1 MRYENYHKHSHYSN
15 ITTLDVVVKPE
26 DYMKRAQELGH
37 KIYFTTE
44 HGYNGNIYEALTLAE
59 KYGLKVVSGM
69 EAYYVPNRKEK
80 DKSNY
85 HIVLI
90 ALNTDG
96 YKDLNRLLSESNI
109 SGFYYKPRIDD
120 ELLFSVN
127 PQNIIVTTACVAGRL
142 REEQNRD
149 EWLIKMK
156 NYFKDNFYL
165 EVQSHPCKIQ
175 ADYNKMILKYSEK
188 YNIPII
194 HANDSHYIFPED
206 SKYRN
211 MFLKAKGINYPE
223 EDNFI
228 LDYPD
233 SDTIIKRYKEQGI
246 LNDNQIQEALNNTL
260 IFDKAENLNIN
271 KEIKMP
277 MISDS
282 PLKELKLI
290 LNNAWLEERK
300 NIPQSEW
307 KKYLKEI
314 REETQIVED
323 TNMAEYFLL
332 NYYIIKNSVEK
343 YNGVITKTG
352 RGSAPSFYINKLLGF
367 TNIDRISAPITLF
380 PSRFMSK
387 TRILESHS
395 LPDID
400 FNCANTQ
407 PFYDAS
413 KELLGEDGCWWM
425 LAYKPLQVSSGFR
438 LWCKANGL
446 NINEYN
452 DIAIDLAELSKVKK
466 SYTESKYYKDEKWKS
481 LMDDS
486 QHFVGVI
493 ESIAQHPCSTLLMDK
508 NISEEVGLVKA
519 GDVIC
524 ANITSYESDNY
535 KYLKNDLLTVSVWA
549 LINDTCK
556 LAGIK
561 TPSIA
566 ELTEKLDDKTWD
578 IYANGLTATIN
589 QVDSDYATGLVK
601 RYKPRSVAEMSAF
614 VAILRPG
621 CASLLQ
627 DFIDRKSYTTGVSQ
641 LDELLIDG
649 SHRMIYQELIMKYL
663 IWLGVPEDN
672 SYGIIKKIAKK
683 KFKEKELAELKNNL
697 LDGWKKQVGT
707 KNHFEESWKIV
718 EDAARYS
725 FNCLAGDTKIQRLGQ
740 KRNVFYPTLEEMY
753 LIKNDYEYAKRTN
766 HLSLYKKYNSQGYGN
781 ALSMFD
787 DNRIHKNKIVNI
799 YFTGKQKIY
808 RVKTSSGCYVD
819 CTLNHSFPT
828 PLGKK
833 KLQELAIGDEL
844 YIKGLYEKHPDTYRF
859 TDGNFE
865 KNIPKKGEK
874 GFQVK
879 ENGEYHKF
887 KVIYMKNIQNKN
899 SCVICN
905 KTFDGSKF
913 ELHHK
918 DHDRTNNDETNLM
931 WLCNNCHK
939 KIHYKNGRK
948 KVMEKGIPT
957 KIEKIVSIEYL
968 REDRVYD
975 IEMEN
980 PAHNFISESGLV
992 VSNCSHSLA
1001 YAYDSLYGA
1010 YLKSHYPLEYYTVTL
1025 NSYEGDFAR
1034 TNSLTQELN
1043 YFKIKLSSPKFRY
1056 SFGKYT
1062 CDKQTNTI
1070 YKSISSIKGLSKTV
1084 GDKLYLLKDKQYPTF
1099 LDLLIDCKENSIGIA
1114 DITTLIKLDYFAEFG
1129 NIGKLL
1135 HFMDIYNELYGK
1147 KTLKKDKEYSVKKLY
1162 LKEYCSKETDKQYS
1176 GFDSYKCLSDLI
1188 GKLPDDDIS
1197 LKDKIQYQLQYFGY
1211 IDITD
1216 SKENNLMW
1224 YVVDI
1229 NDKGKSKWIDLYR
1242 INNGENKKVKIK
1254 NSIFDNKPF
1263 EIGRIL
1269 NIPSF
1274 EREGRWTLDRETEKW
1289 ERSTTQFDDFIV
1301 NYIVMGE
1308 DYGSS

>member
-127 PQNIIVTTACVAGRL
+127 PKNIVVTTACVAGRL

-149 EWLIKMK
+149 EWIIKMK

-165 EVQSHPCKIQ
+165 EVQAHPCKVQ
-175 ADYNKMILKYSEK
+175 ADYNKMILKYSQK

-277 MISDS
+277 IISDS

-425 LAYKPLQVSSGFR
+425 LAYKPLQISSGFR

-466 SYTESKYYKDEKWKS
+466 SYTESKYYENEKWKN
-481 LMDDS
+481 LIDDS

-508 NISEEVGLVKA
+508 KISEEVGLVKA

-549 LINDTCK
+549 LINDTCE

-627 DFIDRKSYTTGVSQ
+627 DFIDRKPYTTGIEK

-683 KFKEKELAELKNNL
+683 KFKEKELVELKNNL
-697 LDGWKKQVGT
+697 LEGWKKQVGT
-707 KNHFEESWKIV
+707 ENHFEESWQIV

-725 FNCLAGDTKIQRLGQ
+725 F
-740 KRNVFYPTLEEMY
+740 
-753 LIKNDYEYAKRTN
+753 
-766 HLSLYKKYNSQGYGN
+766 
-781 ALSMFD
+781 
-787 DNRIHKNKIVNI
+787 
-799 YFTGKQKIY
+799 
-808 RVKTSSGCYVD
+808 
-819 CTLNHSFPT
+819 
-828 PLGKK
+828 
-833 KLQELAIGDEL
+833 
-844 YIKGLYEKHPDTYRF
+844 
-859 TDGNFE
+859 
-865 KNIPKKGEK
+865 
-874 GFQVK
+874 
-879 ENGEYHKF
+879 
-887 KVIYMKNIQNKN
+887 
-899 SCVICN
+899 
-905 KTFDGSKF
+905 
-913 ELHHK
+913 
-918 DHDRTNNDETNLM
+918 
-931 WLCNNCHK
+931 
-939 KIHYKNGRK
+939 
-948 KVMEKGIPT
+948 
-957 KIEKIVSIEYL
+957 
-968 REDRVYD
+968 
-975 IEMEN
+975 
-980 PAHNFISESGLV
+980 
-992 VSNCSHSLA
+992 NCSHSLA

-1010 YLKSHYPLEYYTVTL
+1010 YLKSHHPLEYYTVTL

-1135 HFMDIYNELYGK
+1135 HFMDIYNELYNK

-1162 LKEYCSKETDKQYS
+1162 LKEFCNKETDKQYS

-1274 EREGRWTLDRETEKW
+1274 EREGKWTLDRETEKW

>member
-1 MRYENYHKHSHYSN
+1 MKIIINIGHYSN
-15 ITTLDVVVKPE
+15 IVTLDVVVKPE
-26 DYMKRAQELGH
+26 DYMKRAKELGH

-69 EAYYVPNRKEK
+69 EAYYVPDRKEK

-85 HIVLI
+85 HLVLI

-96 YKDLNRLLSESNI
+96 YKDLNYILSESNV

-120 ELLFSVN
+120 ELLFSIN
-127 PQNIIVTTACVAGRL
+127 PNNIIVTTACVAGRL
-142 REEQNRD
+142 REEQGRE
-149 EWLIKMK
+149 EWILKMK

-165 EVQSHPCKIQ
+165 EVQAHPCQIQ
-175 ADYNKMILKYSEK
+175 ANYNKMILYYHNK

-194 HANDSHYIFPED
+194 HANDSHYIFPEEA
-206 SKYRN
+206 KYRN

-223 EDNFI
+223 EDDFI

-233 SDTIIKRYKEQGI
+233 SDTLIKRYKEQGI
-246 LNDNQIQEALNNTL
+246 LNDKQIQEALNNTL
-260 IFDKAENLNIN
+260 IFDKAEKLDIN

-277 MISDS
+277 IISNT
-282 PLKELKLI
+282 PLKELKSI

-314 REETQIVED
+314 REETKVVED

-400 FNCANTQ
+400 FNCADTQ
-407 PFYDAS
+407 PFYEAS
-413 KELLGEDGCWWM
+413 KELLGKDGCYWM
-425 LAYKPLQVSSGFR
+425 IAYKPLQTSSAFR
-438 LWCKANGL
+438 LWCKSEGL

-452 DIAIDLAELSKVKK
+452 AVAMDLAELSKVKK
-466 SYTESKYYKDEKWKS
+466 PYTESMYYKDEKWKK
-481 LMDDS
+481 LIDES

-493 ESIAQHPCSTLLMDK
+493 ESLSQHPCSTLLMDK
-508 NISEEVGLVKA
+508 PISREVGLIKA

-535 KYLKNDLLTVSVWA
+535 KFLKNDLLTVSVWS

-556 LAGIK
+556 LAGIN

-566 ELTEKLDDKTWD
+566 ELNSKLDEKTWE
-578 IYANGLTATIN
+578 IYEKGLTCSIN
-589 QVDSDYATGLVK
+589 QADSDYATGLVQT
-601 RYKPRSVAEMSAF
+601 YKPHSVAEMSAF
-614 VAILRPG
+614 VACIRPG

-627 DFIDRKSYTTGVSQ
+627 DFIHRRPYTTGVEK

-649 SHRMIYQELIMKYL
+649 AHRMIYQELIMKYL
-663 IWLGVPEDN
+663 IWLGVKEDD

-683 KFKEKELAELKNNL
+683 KFKDNELKELKNKL
-697 LDGWKKQVGT
+697 LKGWIKQVG
-707 KNHFEESWKIV
+707 KQDHFEESWKIV

-725 FNCLAGDTKIQRLGQ
+725 FNCLAGDTRIQRLGQ
-740 KRNVFYPTLEEMY
+740 KINTFNPTIEEMY
-753 LIKNDYEYAKRTN
+753 LIKNDYEYAKKTG
-766 HLSLYKKYNSQGYGN
+766 HISLYKKYNNLGYGN
-781 ALSMFD
+781 AFSMFD
-787 DNRIHKNKIVNI
+787 DNRIHKNKIVDI

-828 PLGKK
+828 PTGKK
-833 KLQELAIGDEL
+833 KLKELSVGDNL
-844 YIKGLYEKHPDTYRF
+844 YVKGIYEKTPDTYRF
-859 TDGNFE
+859 TNGVFE
-865 KNIPKKGEK
+865 SNIPKKGEK

-879 ENGEYHKF
+879 ENGECHKF
-887 KVIYMKNIQNKN
+887 KAIYKENIQNN
-899 SCVICN
+899 NPCTMCN
-905 KTFDGSKF
+905 KPFDDSKF
-913 ELHHK
+913 ELHHI
-918 DHDRTNNDETNLM
+918 DHDRTHNDRDNLM

-939 KIHYKNGRK
+939 KIHYKDGRK

-968 REDRVYD
+968 REDNVYD
-975 IEMEN
+975 IEMES

-1001 YAYDSLYGA
+1001 YAYDSIYGA
-1010 YLKSHYPLEYYTVTL
+1010 YLKSHYPLEYYTVAL
-1025 NSYEGDFAR
+1025 NSYQGDFDR
-1034 TNSLTQELN
+1034 TNKLTQELE
-1043 YFKIKLSSPKFRY
+1043 YFKIKISSPKFRY
-1056 SFGKYT
+1056 SFGEYS
-1062 CDKQTNTI
+1062 CDKNTNTI
-1070 YKSISSIKGLSKTV
+1070 YKGISSIKGLSKTI
-1084 GDKLYLLKDKQYPTF
+1084 GDKLYELKDNSYSTF
-1099 LDLLIDCKENSIGIA
+1099 LDLLIDCKEQKIGISDLTILA
-1114 DITTLIKLDYFAEFG
+1114 KLDYFSEFG
-1129 NIGKLL
+1129 TIGKILKFL
-1135 HFMDIYNELYGK
+1135 EIYNKLYGK
-1147 KTLKKDKEYSVKKLY
+1147 KIIKKDQNYPVKKLY
-1162 LKEYCSKETDKQYS
+1162 LKEFCAKETEKQYT
-1176 GFDSYKCLSDLI
+1176 GFNSEDCLRDLFPKI
-1188 GKLPDDDIS
+1188 PNEDIPIIEKLN
-1197 LKDKIQYQLQYFGY
+1197 YQLQYFGY
-1211 IDITD
+1211 VEIVD
-1216 SKENNLMW
+1216 ST
-1224 YVVDI
+1224 
-1229 NDKGKSKWIDLYR
+1229 
-1242 INNGENKKVKIK
+1242 IK
-1254 NSIFDNKPF
+1254 NSIWFVTDIVERGKNKIVGLYKVCSGEKKKVKLRNTIFNENPF
-1263 EIGRIL
+1263 KEGSLI
-1269 NIPSF
+1269 NVYSF
-1274 EREGRWTLDRETEKW
+1274 SKEGKWLKDKEGNWEK
-1289 ERSTTQFDDFIV
+1289 SVTQFEDFLTFYEIKK
-1301 NYIVMGE
+1301 
-1308 DYGSS
+1308 